1 MSGQSKKYLKV
12 FLSFLVLFVIALT
25 FIVFIIPKK
34 FYPEVIVKN
43 FLPGNHITETTEKR
57 REQLFLDSTDKNP
70 EECDLLFRDVQN
82 ESQVKNNTNY
92 QVRFENL
99 HFKKDGETFRTREF
113 LDSTPEGD
121 IKAYMVFSED
131 LEEQTTILEKKERE
145 PGLKFLEFKKYIT
158 ENPNEVIHT
167 ERGYESAIDDH
178 YLIFVNQKLSGFQGK
193 FRESFIECHFLNN

>member
-43 FLPGNHITETTEKR
+43 FLPGNHIAETTEKR

-99 HFKKDGETFRTREF
+99 HFKKDGETFR
-113 LDSTPEGD
+113 
-121 IKAYMVFSED
+121 
-131 LEEQTTILEKKERE
+131 EK
-145 PGLKFLEFKKYIT
+145 
-158 ENPNEVIHT
+158 N
-167 ERGYESAIDDH
+167 D
-178 YLIFVNQKLSGFQGK
+178 QK
-193 FRESFIECHFLNN
+193 NNNRQYT